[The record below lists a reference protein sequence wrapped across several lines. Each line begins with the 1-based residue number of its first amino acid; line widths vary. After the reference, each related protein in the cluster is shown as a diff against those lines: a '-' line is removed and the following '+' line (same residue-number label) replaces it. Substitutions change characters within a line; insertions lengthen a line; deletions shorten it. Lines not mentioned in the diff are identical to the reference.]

1 MLALVTGA
9 SSGIGRETAL
19 YLAEK
24 GYDLILTA
32 RNEERLQELAEQI
45 GTARG
50 DGTGRNVRVIP
61 ADLSRQEE
69 CFQLWRETRD
79 CRVDFLVNCAGLGV
93 YGEFADTDLDRELDE
108 IAVNVTAVH
117 ILTKLFLRDMLKR
130 DEGVILNVGSSAGF
144 MAGPSFAGYYASK
157 NYVVR
162 LTEAIHEEL
171 RHRHSH
177 VRISVLCPGPVETDF
192 DRRADVRNSMRGLK
206 PRPVA
211 RYGVDRALKGRMLIV
226 PGAGMRLGLVFSHI
240 LPDSLMVRLTYQIQK
255 RKGR

>member
-9 SSGIGRETAL
+9 SSGIGWETAL

-32 RNEERLQELAEQI
+32 RNEERLRELAERI
-45 GTARG
+45 ESSTKACR
-50 DGTGRNVRVIP
+50 VRVIP
-61 ADLSRQEE
+61 ADLSKREE
-69 CFQLWRETRD
+69 CLRLWRETRD
-79 CRVDFLVNCAGLGV
+79 DEVDFLVNSAGLGV
-93 YGEFADTDLDRELDE
+93 YGEFADTDLGRELDE

-117 ILTKLFLRDMLKR
+117 ILTKLYLRGMLKR
-130 DEGVILNVGSSAGF
+130 NEGVILNVGSSAGF

-171 RHRHSH
+171 RHRHTN
-177 VRISVLCPGPVETDF
+177 VKISVLCPGPVETDF

-226 PGAGMRLGLVFSHI
+226 PGAGMRLGLAFSHI
-240 LPDSLMVRLTYQIQK
+240 LPDSLMVRITYQIQK

>member
-9 SSGIGRETAL
+9 SSGIGRELAL

-32 RNEERLQELAEQI
+32 RNEERLRELAERI
-45 GTARG
+45 EN
-50 DGTGRNVRVIP
+50 GREKERVRVIS
-61 ADLSRQEE
+61 ADLSKQEE
-69 CFQLWRETRD
+69 CFRLWRETRD
-79 CRVDFLVNCAGLGV
+79 DRVDFLANCAGLGV
-93 YGEFADTDLDRELDE
+93 YGEFADTDLDRELGE

-130 DEGVILNVGSSAGF
+130 NEGVILNVGSSAGF
-144 MAGPSFAGYYASK
+144 TAGPLFAGYYASK

-171 RHRHSH
+171 RHRHSR

-192 DRRADVRNSMRGLK
+192 DRRADVRKSMRGLK

-211 RYGVDRALKGRMLIV
+211 RYGVDRALKGKMLIV

-240 LPDSLMVRLTYQIQK
+240 LPDGLMVRITWQIQK